1 MVKIFSILVT
11 FSTLMFSVSYADNDQ
26 FYTPQFVFDNCAKL
40 LNKTV
45 IIKSVAGNIRTR
57 SDGYRGN
64 IYNLFV
70 EYNSETGVVT
80 FLQGEFDKLDSN
92 SVQLMY
98 EIDNELQQ
106 ATADSLQTGKELI
119 IPKVIVTGKV
129 IWTRNIVGKKNP
141 GIKMIKL
148 ERDEN

>member
-45 IIKSVAGNIRTR
+45 IIKSVAGNIL
-57 SDGYRGN
+57 SGN